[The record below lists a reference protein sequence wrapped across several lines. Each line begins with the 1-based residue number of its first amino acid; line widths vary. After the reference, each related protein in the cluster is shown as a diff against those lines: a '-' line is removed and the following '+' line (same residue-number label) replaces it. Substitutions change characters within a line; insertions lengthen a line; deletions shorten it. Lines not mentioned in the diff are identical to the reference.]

1 MSVDNFVQCRVVT
14 PLSASSVQ
22 VVLLDAEPPYQLPP
36 ADGGTLVLCDS
47 VGRPS
52 FLEVISYTS
61 RNGLVLYG
69 VSRGQEGTTALTWNG
84 VTYLYQALTA
94 DQYEASLFA
103 KVDKVTG
110 KQLSTEDYS
119 SAEKTKLAGV
129 ATNATKNAT
138 DAQLRD
144 RTTHTGVQAIST
156 VTGLQAALDAK
167 VNNAQVGSANGVA
180 SLGAD
185 GKVPPAQLPSYVD
198 DVLEVAS
205 FAVLPVTGEAGK
217 IYVAL
222 DTDSQYRWS
231 GTAYVQLTASPG
243 TTDSVPE
250 GTTNIYFTV
259 ARVRATALTGLSTA
273 TNAVISA
280 TDTVLTGL
288 GKLQKQISDAATN
301 LASNVRGTVITGYV
315 VGTNTALAATD
326 TLLAA
331 LGKVQGQLN
340 AKANAADAA
349 LTGVP
354 TAPTAAPGTNTLQV
368 ANTAFVQQGVAG
380 KEPVIAGGTNAQFW
394 RGDKSWQ
401 DFAAA
406 ARGVALTGLSTASA
420 TAIAATDT
428 VLGAL
433 GKLQAQITTEA
444 ASLAADVRA
453 VVLTGYLAGA
463 NTALA
468 ATDTVLAAF
477 GKVQGQLNA
486 KLNLSGGTLTGQLL
500 ADDGTQA
507 APGLSFNG
515 DSNTGLFWMAADKIG
530 VACGGVL
537 AAYFT
542 ATEQLNAGNL
552 IVSTQDDLAAGA
564 TTTVRNS
571 ARLYLRGKYWNGTA
585 SANADWSLINNV
597 TSAAAA
603 GNQLLFQVTG
613 VTKLTLTNA
622 GDLTAVGNVTAYSD
636 ARLKRDIT
644 PITQALDKVQALHG
658 VTYTRIDSG
667 DRHTGLLAQDV
678 QDVLPEAVLVAA
690 DEQHTLSV
698 AYGNLVGLLV
708 EAIKELRAEVT
719 SLKQDVVSL
728 ERL

>member
-1 MSVDNFVQCRVVT
+1 MSYENFVRTKVVT
-14 PLSASSVQ
+14 PVAIDATSFA
-22 VVLLDAEPPYQLPP
+22 LLDAVAPNKLPP
-36 ADGGTLVLCDS
+36 LDGGYLVLCDS
-47 VGRPS
+47 PS
-52 FLEVISYTS
+52 NPTYIEVVKYTS
-61 RNGLVLYG
+61 RTALGLYG
-69 VSRGQEGTTALTWNG
+69 VTRAQEGTAARAWTGNVYA
-84 VTYLYQALTA
+84 YQALMA
-94 DQYEASLFA
+94 GEANLIQ
-103 KVDKVTG
+103 T
-110 KQLSTEDYS
+110 T
-119 SAEKTKLAGV
+119 LAGKEP
-129 ATNATKNAT
+129 T
-138 DAQLRD
+138 
-144 RTTHTGVQAIST
+144 I
-156 VTGLQAALDAK
+156 AA
-167 VNNAQVGSANGVA
+167 
-180 SLGAD
+180 
-185 GKVPPAQLPSYVD
+185 
-198 DVLEVAS
+198 
-205 FAVLPVTGEAGK
+205 
-217 IYVAL
+217 
-222 DTDSQYRWS
+222 
-231 GTAYVQLTASPG
+231 G
-243 TTDSVPE
+243 TTAQYWKGNKSWADF
-250 GTTNIYFTV
+250 FTD
-259 ARVRATALTGLSTA
+259 VRAATLTGLSTS
-273 TNAVISA
+273 TNAVITA
-280 TDTVLTGL
+280 TDTVLSGM
-288 GKLQKQISDAATN
+288 GKLQKQISDTLTN
-301 LASNVRGTVITGYV
+301 MGSYVRTTVLSSYAVGANAVLTTADTV
-315 VGTNTALAATD
+315 VGAF
-326 TLLAA
+326 
-331 LGKVQGQLN
+331 GKVQGQLN

-368 ANTAFVQQGVAG
+368 ANAAFVQQEVAALVAAAPGALNTLDELAAAMGDDANFAASTANSLAG

-394 RGDKSWQ
+394 RGDKTWQ

-552 IVSTQDDLAAGA
+552 IVSTQDDLAADA

-597 TSAAAA
+597 TSAAAT
-603 GNQLLFQVTG
+603 GNQLLFQVAS
-613 VTKLTLTNA
+613 VTKLTLNNA
-622 GDLTAVGNVTAYSD
+622 GDLAAVGNVTAYSD
-636 ARLKRDIT
+636 VRLKTDIHT
-644 PITQALDKVQALHG
+644 IPSALDKVQSLRG
-658 VTYTRIDSG
+658 VTYTRLDSG
-667 DRHTGLLAQDV
+667 ERHTGLIAQDV
-678 QDVLPEAVLVAA
+678 QAVLPEAVLVNG
-690 DEQHTLSV
+690 DEQQTLSV

-708 EAIKELRAEVT
+708 EAIKELRGEVAE
-719 SLKQDVVSL
+719 LKRDVHLL
-728 ERL
+728 EAL